1 MIRSNGLD
9 PQLGQ
14 VAKYLENWYNR
25 FETGVVGGK
34 LGLGP

>member
-1 MIRSNGLD
+1 MIRSKRLD

-25 FETGVVGGK
+25 FETGVVRGK
-34 LGLGP
+34 IGLGL

>member
-1 MIRSNGLD
+1 MFGSNGLD

-25 FETGVVGGK
+25 FETGVARGK
-34 LGLGP
+34 LGLGL